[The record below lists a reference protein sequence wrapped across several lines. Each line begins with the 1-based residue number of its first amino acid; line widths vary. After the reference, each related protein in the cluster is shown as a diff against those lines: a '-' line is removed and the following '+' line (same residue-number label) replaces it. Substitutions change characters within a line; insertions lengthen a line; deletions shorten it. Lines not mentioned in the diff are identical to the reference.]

1 MRLLKILCYLLTF
14 YIFNM
19 TYIDNSK
26 FQLQREIYILE
37 VENEMLRNQIIK
49 LKIEKNELLVNTKS
63 KGEQTDN
70 EGDDK
75 VF

>member
-1 MRLLKILCYLLTF
+1 MS
-14 YIFNM
+14 
-19 TYIDNSK
+19 YIDNTK
-26 FQLQREIYILE
+26 FNLQREIYILE

-70 EGDDK
+70 EGNDK

>member
-1 MRLLKILCYLLTF
+1 
-14 YIFNM
+14 M

-26 FQLQREIYILE
+26 SQLLRENYILE

-63 KGEQTDN
+63 KGEQADN

>member
-1 MRLLKILCYLLTF
+1 MS
-14 YIFNM
+14 
-19 TYIDNSK
+19 YIDNTK
-26 FQLQREIYILE
+26 FSLQREIYILE

>member
-1 MRLLKILCYLLTF
+1 MS
-14 YIFNM
+14 
-19 TYIDNSK
+19 YIDNSK

-49 LKIEKNELLVNTKS
+49 LKIEKNELMVNTKS

-70 EGDDK
+70 EGNDK

>member
-1 MRLLKILCYLLTF
+1 
-14 YIFNM
+14 M

-37 VENEMLRNQIIK
+37 VENEMLRNQIRK
-49 LKIEKNELLVNTKS
+49 LKLENNELLVNAKS

-70 EGDDK
+70 EGNDK

>member
-1 MRLLKILCYLLTF
+1 
-14 YIFNM
+14 M
-19 TYIDNSK
+19 TYIDNTK

-70 EGDDK
+70 EGNDK

>member
-1 MRLLKILCYLLTF
+1 MS
-14 YIFNM
+14 
-19 TYIDNSK
+19 YIDNTK
-26 FQLQREIYILE
+26 FDLQREIYILE